1 MTEVTGVSGTGDA
14 PSALMHL
21 AVGYWISQALFA
33 TAKLGVADIMAEGP
47 RTAAELANIT
57 GANPDA
63 LSRVL
68 RALASERVFLE
79 TDDGRFALTPLSD
92 HLRSNAQPSI
102 LPYVLMFGSDWHWRA
117 WGQFFQTIR
126 TGKPAFD
133 QIFGSSVFEYLAG
146 HNDDAQVFNA
156 AMTSRSSQ
164 EDPAVAAA
172 YEWPAG
178 KIVDV
183 GGGRGSQLVS
193 ILDCVSNARGIVFD
207 LPHVIEAA
215 AKLIQTA
222 DLTTRCEVV
231 GGDFFEQVPVGGDV
245 YLLKKVIHNWD
256 DDRSRV
262 ILGNCR
268 AAMNPRARIVL
279 VEHVLPGRNVP
290 SWSKWLDLEML
301 NQHRGGRE
309 RTEAEFT
316 TLLSTAGLTKS
327 RVIPTAV
334 GVSLIEAVPV

>member
-1 MTEVTGVSGTGDA
+1 MIDDTGSTDA

-33 TAKLGVADIMAEGP
+33 TAKLGVADILAEGP
-47 RTAAELANIT
+47 KTAAELADKTAVNS
-57 GANPDA
+57 DA
-63 LSRVL
+63 LNRVL
-68 RALASERVFLE
+68 RALATEKVFLE

-102 LPYVLMFGSDWHWRA
+102 LPYVLMFSSDWHWRV

-133 QIFGSSVFEYLAG
+133 QVFGSSVFEYLAG
-146 HNDDAQVFNA
+146 HDDDAQVFNA
-156 AMTSRSSQ
+156 AMTSRSNH
-164 EDPAVAAA
+164 EDSAVAAA
-172 YEWPAG
+172 YEWPAAG

-193 ILDCVSNARGIVFD
+193 ILDSVSNARGIVFD
-207 LPHVIEAA
+207 LPRVIEAA
-215 AKLIQTA
+215 AEMIQKA
-222 DLTTRCEVV
+222 DLTTRCEA
-231 GGDFFEQVPVGGDV
+231 GDFFQQVPVGGDV

-268 AAMNPRARIVL
+268 SAMNQGARVVL
-279 VEHVLPGRNVP
+279 VEHVLPGRNEP

-301 NQHRGGRE
+301 NLHQGGRE
-309 RTEAEFT
+309 RSEAEFAA
-316 TLLSTAGLTKS
+316 LLSSAGLAKS
-327 RVIPTAV
+327 RVFSTPV